1 MASTIK
7 NSEATTK
14 PAKSSPLKSRFLVA
28 LASFAVVSAGLGAL
42 SFGRTAPTDFP
53 VNTWT
58 TWAIKDF
65 LEGGKKPDVVFM
77 GSSLMLVP
85 LAGVDAD
92 HLNRRI
98 DGSAHHKS
106 CYFEEKFGKYAG
118 KKITSYNFALP
129 GEMPS
134 DAALI
139 TRFLLKGE
147 KAPKV
152 LVYGVGPR
160 DFMDNLL
167 PSPAATDPF
176 QYLSRFGDW
185 SNRVDLIVPQW
196 QERLNYELGR
206 AFYTYGVKNQLA
218 QNYERALN
226 TVLDKVAPQ
235 PTIAKSAADV
245 VAMRRTLLPDYHPFE
260 INRNEAFFRPEKN
273 SERPKFEDNINEYRK
288 RYKTLKMETFNGQMQ
303 FLADILDTARE
314 RDIRVVLVAMPITD
328 INRSLLS
335 DKSWEL
341 YRSRLRELVAKND
354 NTTFFDMQESKGFE
368 LADFQDTVHLHSGGG
383 AKLLD
388 KIAQIMAADKPT
400 MAALNNTSSI
410 AERESKALG
419 DQSLDRFRQATRQEA
434 MVEQKESPPL

>member
-1 MASTIK
+1 MESASNTNLQAVK
-7 NSEATTK
+7 LSR
-14 PAKSSPLKSRFLVA
+14 SRFLVA
-28 LASFAVVSAGLGAL
+28 LASFVMLSAGLASV
-42 SFGRTAPTDFP
+42 SFGKTDPADFP

-65 LEGGKKPDVVFM
+65 LSDKKKPDVVFM

-85 LAGVDAD
+85 LDGTDAD

-106 CYFEEKFGKYAG
+106 VYFEDKFKQYSGQKVA
-118 KKITSYNFALP
+118 SYNFALP

-147 KAPKV
+147 KAPRV

-206 AFYTYGVKNQLA
+206 AFYTYGAKNQLA
-218 QNYERALN
+218 QNSDRAIKG
-226 TVLDKVAPQ
+226 VLDQVAPA
-235 PTIAKSAADV
+235 PKTEKTKAEL
-245 VAMRRTLLPDYHPFE
+245 VAMRRLLLPDYHPFE
-260 INRNEAFFRPEKN
+260 INRDECFFRPE
-273 SERPKFEDNINEYRK
+273 SQSARPKFEDNISEYRK

-303 FLADILDTARE
+303 FLADILDTAKE
-314 RDIRVVLVAMPITD
+314 RQVHVLLVAMPITD
-328 INRSLLS
+328 INRNLLS
-335 DKSWEL
+335 DQSWNL
-341 YRSRLRELVAKND
+341 YRNNLRKLAASHQD
-354 NTTFFDMQESKGFE
+354 SATFFDMQETKAFNIS
-368 LADFQDTVHLHSGGG
+368 DFQDTVHLHSGGG

-388 KIAQIMAADKPT
+388 MIAKIMAQDKAS
-400 MAALNNTSSI
+400 MAALSD
-410 AERESKALG
+410 AKG
-419 DQSLDRFRQATRQEA
+419 DVADSQALDRFRQTTRQEA
-434 MVEQKESPPL
+434 MIEQKESAPL

>member
-1 MASTIK
+1 MESASNT
-7 NSEATTK
+7 NLQAVK
-14 PAKSSPLKSRFLVA
+14 PARSRFLVA
-28 LASFAVVSAGLGAL
+28 LASFVLLSAGLASI
-42 SFGRTAPTDFP
+42 SFGKTDPVDFP

-65 LEGGKKPDVVFM
+65 LSDQKKPDVVFM

-85 LAGVDAD
+85 LDGTDAD

-106 CYFEEKFGKYAG
+106 VYFEDKFKQYSGQKVA
-118 KKITSYNFALP
+118 SYNFALP

-206 AFYTYGVKNQLA
+206 AFYTYGAKNQLA
-218 QNYERALN
+218 QNSDRVIKG
-226 TVLDKVAPQ
+226 VLDEVAPA
-235 PTIAKSAADV
+235 PKTEKTKAEL
-245 VAMRRTLLPDYHPFE
+245 VAMRRLLLPDYHPFE
-260 INRNEAFFRPEKN
+260 INRDECFFRPE
-273 SERPKFEDNINEYRK
+273 SQSARPKFEDNISEYRK

-303 FLADILDTARE
+303 FLADILDTAKE
-314 RDIRVVLVAMPITD
+314 RQVHVLLVAMPITD
-328 INRSLLS
+328 INRNLLS
-335 DKSWEL
+335 DQSWNL
-341 YRSRLRELVAKND
+341 YRNNLRKLAASHQD
-354 NTTFFDMQESKGFE
+354 SATFFDMQETKAFNIS
-368 LADFQDTVHLHSGGG
+368 DFQDTVHLHSGGG

-388 KIAQIMAADKPT
+388 MIAKIMAQDKAS
-400 MAALNNTSSI
+400 MAALSD
-410 AERESKALG
+410 AKG
-419 DQSLDRFRQATRQEA
+419 DVADSQALDRFRQTTRQEA
-434 MVEQKESPPL
+434 MVEQKESAPL

>member
-1 MASTIK
+1 VESASNT
-7 NSEATTK
+7 NLQAVK
-14 PAKSSPLKSRFLVA
+14 PARSRFLVA
-28 LASFAVVSAGLGAL
+28 LASFVLLSAGLASI
-42 SFGRTAPTDFP
+42 SFGKTDPVDFP

-65 LEGGKKPDVVFM
+65 LSDQKKPDVVFM

-85 LAGVDAD
+85 LDGTDAD

-106 CYFEEKFGKYAG
+106 VYFEDKFKQYSGQKVA
-118 KKITSYNFALP
+118 SYNFALP

-206 AFYTYGVKNQLA
+206 AFYTYGAKNQLA
-218 QNYERALN
+218 QNSDRVIKG
-226 TVLDKVAPQ
+226 VLDEVAPA
-235 PTIAKSAADV
+235 PKTEKTKAEL
-245 VAMRRTLLPDYHPFE
+245 VAMRRLLLPDYHPFE
-260 INRNEAFFRPEKN
+260 INRDECFFRPE
-273 SERPKFEDNINEYRK
+273 SQSARPKFEDNISEYRK

-303 FLADILDTARE
+303 FLADILDTAKE
-314 RDIRVVLVAMPITD
+314 RQVHVLLVAMPITD
-328 INRSLLS
+328 INRNLLS
-335 DKSWEL
+335 DQSWNL
-341 YRSRLRELVAKND
+341 YRNNLRKLAASHQD
-354 NTTFFDMQESKGFE
+354 SATFFDMQETKAFNIS
-368 LADFQDTVHLHSGGG
+368 DFQDTVHLHSGGG

-388 KIAQIMAADKPT
+388 MIAKIMAQDKAS
-400 MAALNNTSSI
+400 MAALSD
-410 AERESKALG
+410 AKG
-419 DQSLDRFRQATRQEA
+419 DVADSQALDRFRQTTRQEA
-434 MVEQKESPPL
+434 MVEQKESAPL

>member
-1 MASTIK
+1 MES
-7 NSEATTK
+7 ATNTKITPVK
-14 PAKSSPLKSRFLVA
+14 PARSRFLVA
-28 LASFAVVSAGLGAL
+28 LASFVLLSAGLAHL
-42 SFGRTAPTDFP
+42 SFGQTEPTDFP

-65 LEGGKKPDVVFM
+65 LSDQKKPDVVFM

-85 LAGVDAD
+85 LDGTDAD

-106 CYFEEKFGKYAG
+106 VYFEDKFKQYSGQ
-118 KKITSYNFALP
+118 KIASYNFALP

-206 AFYTYGVKNQLA
+206 AFYTYGAKNQLA
-218 QNYERALN
+218 QNSDRAISAVLN
-226 TVLDKVAPQ
+226 KLAPTPKTDKTRAELVA
-235 PTIAKSAADV
+235 T
-245 VAMRRTLLPDYHPFE
+245 RRLLLPDYHPFE
-260 INRNEAFFRPEKN
+260 INRDECFFRPE
-273 SERPKFEDNINEYRK
+273 SQSARPKFEDNISEYRK

-303 FLADILDTARE
+303 FLADILDTAKE
-314 RDIRVVLVAMPITD
+314 RQVHVVLVAMPITD
-328 INRSLLS
+328 INRNLLS
-335 DKSWEL
+335 DQSWNL
-341 YRSRLRELVAKND
+341 YRSRLRDLASRHQD
-354 NTTFFDMQESKGFE
+354 TTTFFDMQETKAFNIS
-368 LADFQDTVHLHSGGG
+368 DFQDTVHLHSGGG

-388 KIAQIMAADKPT
+388 MIAKIMAKDKAS
-400 MAALNNTSSI
+400 MAALTPAASDVADSQ
-410 AERESKALG
+410 A
-419 DQSLDRFRQATRQEA
+419 LDRFRQTTRKEA
-434 MVEQKESPPL
+434 MVEQKESAPL

>member
-1 MASTIK
+1 MESASNT
-7 NSEATTK
+7 NLQAVK
-14 PAKSSPLKSRFLVA
+14 PSRSRFLVA
-28 LASFAVVSAGLGAL
+28 LASFVMLSAGLASI
-42 SFGRTAPTDFP
+42 SFGKTDPADFP

-65 LEGGKKPDVVFM
+65 LSDQKKPDVVFM

-85 LAGVDAD
+85 LDGTDAD

-106 CYFEEKFGKYAG
+106 VYFEDKFKQYSGQKVA
-118 KKITSYNFALP
+118 SYNFALP

-185 SNRVDLIVPQW
+185 SNRVNLIVPQW

-206 AFYTYGVKNQLA
+206 AFYTYGAKNQLA
-218 QNYERALN
+218 QNSDRVIKG
-226 TVLDKVAPQ
+226 VLDEVAPA
-235 PTIAKSAADV
+235 PKTEKTKAEL
-245 VAMRRTLLPDYHPFE
+245 VAMRRLLLPDYHPFE
-260 INRNEAFFRPEKN
+260 INRDECFFRPE
-273 SERPKFEDNINEYRK
+273 SQSARPKFEDNISEYRK

-303 FLADILDTARE
+303 FLADILDTAKE
-314 RDIRVVLVAMPITD
+314 RQVHVLLVAMPITD
-328 INRSLLS
+328 INRNLLS
-335 DKSWEL
+335 DQSWNL
-341 YRSRLRELVAKND
+341 YRNNLRKLAANHQD
-354 NTTFFDMQESKGFE
+354 SATFFDMQETKAFNIS
-368 LADFQDTVHLHSGGG
+368 DFQDTVHLHSGGG

-388 KIAQIMAADKPT
+388 MIAKIMAQDKAS
-400 MAALNNTSSI
+400 MAALSD
-410 AERESKALG
+410 AKG
-419 DQSLDRFRQATRQEA
+419 DVADSQALDRFRQTTRQEA
-434 MVEQKESPPL
+434 MVEQKESAPL

>member
-1 MASTIK
+1 VESASNT
-7 NSEATTK
+7 NLQAVK
-14 PAKSSPLKSRFLVA
+14 PSRSRFLVA
-28 LASFAVVSAGLGAL
+28 LASFVMLSAGLASI
-42 SFGRTAPTDFP
+42 SFGKTDPADFP

-65 LEGGKKPDVVFM
+65 LSDQKKPDVVFM

-85 LAGVDAD
+85 LDGTDAD

-106 CYFEEKFGKYAG
+106 VYFEDKFKQYSGQKVA
-118 KKITSYNFALP
+118 SYNFALP

-206 AFYTYGVKNQLA
+206 AFYTYGAKNQLA
-218 QNYERALN
+218 QNSDRVIQG
-226 TVLDKVAPQ
+226 VLDEVAPA
-235 PTIAKSAADV
+235 PKTEKTKAEL
-245 VAMRRTLLPDYHPFE
+245 VAMRRLLLPDYHPFE
-260 INRNEAFFRPEKN
+260 INRDECFFRPE
-273 SERPKFEDNINEYRK
+273 SQSARPKFEDNISEYRK

-303 FLADILDTARE
+303 FLADILDTAKE
-314 RDIRVVLVAMPITD
+314 RQVHVLLVAMPITD
-328 INRSLLS
+328 INRNLLS
-335 DKSWEL
+335 DQSWNL
-341 YRSRLRELVAKND
+341 YRNNLRKLAANHQD
-354 NTTFFDMQESKGFE
+354 SATFFDMQETKAFNI
-368 LADFQDTVHLHSGGG
+368 ADFQDTVHLHSGGG

-388 KIAQIMAADKPT
+388 MIAKIMAQDKAS
-400 MAALNNTSSI
+400 MAALSD
-410 AERESKALG
+410 AKG
-419 DQSLDRFRQATRQEA
+419 DVADSQALDRFRQTTRQEA
-434 MVEQKESPPL
+434 MVEQKESAPL

>member
-1 MASTIK
+1 MESASNT
-7 NSEATTK
+7 NLQAVK
-14 PAKSSPLKSRFLVA
+14 PSRSRFLVA
-28 LASFAVVSAGLGAL
+28 LASFVMLSAGLASI
-42 SFGRTAPTDFP
+42 SFGKTDPADFP

-65 LEGGKKPDVVFM
+65 LSDQKKPDVVFM

-85 LAGVDAD
+85 LDGTDAD

-106 CYFEEKFGKYAG
+106 VYFEDKFKQYSGQKVA
-118 KKITSYNFALP
+118 SYNFALP

-206 AFYTYGVKNQLA
+206 AFYTYGAKNQLA
-218 QNYERALN
+218 QNSDRVIKG
-226 TVLDKVAPQ
+226 VLDEVAPA
-235 PTIAKSAADV
+235 PKTEKTKAEL
-245 VAMRRTLLPDYHPFE
+245 VAMRRLLLPDYHPFE
-260 INRNEAFFRPEKN
+260 INRDECFFRPE
-273 SERPKFEDNINEYRK
+273 SQSARPKFEDNISEYRK

-303 FLADILDTARE
+303 FLADILDTAKE
-314 RDIRVVLVAMPITD
+314 RQVHVLLVAMPITD
-328 INRSLLS
+328 INRNLLS
-335 DKSWEL
+335 DQSWNL
-341 YRSRLRELVAKND
+341 YRNNLRKLAANHQD
-354 NTTFFDMQESKGFE
+354 SATFFDMQETKAFNIS
-368 LADFQDTVHLHSGGG
+368 DFQDTVHLHSGGG

-388 KIAQIMAADKPT
+388 MIAKIMAQDKAS
-400 MAALNNTSSI
+400 MAALSD
-410 AERESKALG
+410 AKG
-419 DQSLDRFRQATRQEA
+419 DVADSQALDRFRQTTRQEA
-434 MVEQKESPPL
+434 MVEQKESAPL